1 MNDLSQKKLIIYI
14 GLGIVL
20 FGAGTLVT
28 YFFLFRGIGAPAEPK
43 EPEPVSENIPGFPE
57 AGPGIGKDPRFGGG
71 NIQPGSDREIPI
83 AAGIRTRLFLV
94 AELAS
99 LGTGLSRAEDKIYY
113 FKKDGGEL
121 DAFSFPA
128 GTKEPLSTITIVS
141 MVNAFWS
148 PTRDRAIVS
157 YLDGVV
163 TKSFLFKGIGTSSVA
178 TLPVGIRSS
187 AWSPTG
193 SSLVYLTE
201 KDGETALATADS
213 SGKNQK
219 TIFRTPIRELALSW
233 PLSEKF
239 ALQTNP
245 SGVVPGYI
253 FIFTRAS
260 GELTRFLG
268 PTNGLTSLWS
278 PKGEKLLTGS
288 TNAAGKSLSLA
299 IHDSS
304 GKEIFRPDLQTLP
317 EKCSW
322 AREEKV
328 YCAVP
333 RGIPQDAILP
343 DDYRRGELNTN
354 DRLVAIDLKTKIV
367 SGVFNDG
374 GYDMADIVVTKDEK
388 FIFFTDRITG
398 KVWGLEVTQ

>member
-28 YFFLFRGIGAPAEPK
+28 YFFLFRGLGAPAEPK

-57 AGPGIGKDPRFGGG
+57 AGPGIGKDPRFGAGS
-71 NIQPGSDREIPI
+71 IQPGSNQEIPVLQ
-83 AAGIRTRLFLV
+83 GIRTRLFSV
-94 AELAS
+94 ADLPS
-99 LGTGLSRAEDKIYY
+99 LGTGLSRAEDKLYY

-121 DAFSFPA
+121 AAFSFPA
-128 GTKEPLSTITIVS
+128 GTQESLSTITIVGL
-141 MVNAFWS
+141 VDALWS
-148 PTRDRAIVS
+148 PARDRAIVS
-157 YLDGVV
+157 YLDG
-163 TKSFLFKGIGTSSVA
+163 TIIKSFLFKAIGTSSVA
-178 TLPVGIRSS
+178 TLPSGVRSS

-193 SSLVYLTE
+193 SSLAYLTQ

-219 TIFRTPIRELALSW
+219 TIFRTPMQELALSW
-233 PLSEKF
+233 PLPEKF

-253 FIFTRAS
+253 FLYTRS
-260 GELTRFLG
+260 TGELTRFLG
-268 PTNGLTSLWS
+268 PLNGLTSLWS
-278 PKGEKLLTGS
+278 PKGGRVLVGS
-288 TNAAGKSLSLA
+288 TNAAGKSLLLA
-299 IHDSS
+299 IRDSS
-304 GKEIFRPDLQTLP
+304 GKEIMTASVQTLP
-317 EKCSW
+317 EKCAW
-322 AREEKV
+322 ASEERV

-354 DRLVAIDLKTKIV
+354 DRLVVIDLKTKII
-367 SGVFNDG
+367 SGIFNDG
-374 GYDMADIVVTKDEK
+374 GYDMADLAVTRDEK
-388 FIFFTDRITG
+388 YVFFTDRITG
-398 KVWGLEVTQ
+398 NVWGVEVAW

>member
-20 FGAGTLVT
+20 FGAGTLAV
-28 YFFLFRGIGAPAEPK
+28 YFFLFRGIRAPAEPK

-57 AGPGIGKDPRFGGG
+57 AGPGIGKDPRFGAG
-71 NIQPGSDREIPI
+71 NIQPGSNQEIPVES
-83 AAGIRTRLFLV
+83 GIRTRLFSV
-94 AELAS
+94 ADTAS

-121 DAFSFPA
+121 DAFSFPT
-128 GTKEPLSTITIVS
+128 GTKESLSTITIVGL
-141 MVNAFWS
+141 VNARWS
-148 PTRDRAIVS
+148 PARDRAIVS
-157 YLDGVV
+157 YLDGTIV
-163 TKSFLFKGIGTSSVA
+163 KSFLFKAIGTSSVA
-178 TLPVGIRSS
+178 TLPSGVQSS

-193 SSLVYLTE
+193 SSLAYLTK
-201 KDGETALATADS
+201 KDGETTLATADS

-219 TIFRTPIRELALSW
+219 TIFRTQARELTLSW
-233 PLSEKF
+233 PLPEKF

-253 FIFTRAS
+253 FIFTRS
-260 GELTRFLG
+260 TGELTRFLG
-268 PTNGLTSLWS
+268 PANGLTSLWS
-278 PKGEKLLTGS
+278 PKGGKILVGT

-299 IHDSS
+299 IRDSS
-304 GKEIFRPDLQTLP
+304 GKEILRPDIKTLP
-317 EKCSW
+317 EKCAW
-322 AREEKV
+322 ASEEKV

-354 DRLVAIDLKTKIV
+354 DRLVAIDLKTKII

-374 GYDMADIVVTKDEK
+374 GYDMADLAVTKDEK
-388 FIFFTDRITG
+388 YLFFTDRITG
-398 KVWGLEVTQ
+398 KIWGVEVTK

>member
-57 AGPGIGKDPRFGGG
+57 AGPGIGKDPRFGTG
-71 NIQPGSDREIPI
+71 NIQPGSNQEIPV
-83 AAGIRTRLFLV
+83 APGIRTRLFPV
-94 AELAS
+94 ADLAS
-99 LGTGLSRAEDKIYY
+99 LGAGLSRAEDKIYY

-121 DAFSFPA
+121 TSFSFPA
-128 GTKEPLSTITIVS
+128 GTGESLSTITIVGI
-141 MVNAFWS
+141 MDALWS
-148 PTRDRAIVS
+148 PARDRAIVS
-157 YLDGVV
+157 YMDG
-163 TKSFLFKGIGTSSVA
+163 TIAKSFLFKAIGTSSVA
-178 TLPVGIRSS
+178 TLPTGVRSS

-193 SSLVYLTE
+193 SSLGYLTE
-201 KDGETALATADS
+201 KDGETLLSTADS

-219 TIFRTPIRELALSW
+219 TIFRTPIREITLSW
-233 PLSEKF
+233 PLPEKF

-268 PTNGLTSLWS
+268 PLNGLTSLWS
-278 PKGEKLLTGS
+278 PKGGKFLVGS

-299 IHDSS
+299 IRDSS
-304 GKEIFRPDLQTLP
+304 GKEIFRSDLQTLP
-317 EKCSW
+317 EKCAW
-322 AREEKV
+322 ASEEKV

-343 DDYRRGELNTN
+343 DDYNRGELNTN
-354 DRLVAIDLKTKIV
+354 DRLIAIDLKTKIV
-367 SGVFNDG
+367 SGIFNDG
-374 GYDMADIVVTKDEK
+374 GYDMADIAVTKDEK
-388 FIFFTDRITG
+388 YLFFTDRITG
-398 KVWGLEVTQ
+398 KVWGVEVTK